1 MPDNTY
7 TYPYTSPALAAD
19 LAYAHGAAHHV
30 ARDAGLV
37 DTAAASAVCSDR
49 QHHIAWW
56 PRVILVQLKYL
67 RHVLKQIQ

>member
-37 DTAAASAVCSDR
+37 DTAAVSAVCSGK
-49 QHHIAWW
+49 QHHIAFS
-56 PRVILVQLKYL
+56 PQVMIVQHKFLSFD
-67 RHVLKQIQ
+67 LKQIK